1 MLCVVNMVTTIV
13 INTNL
18 GMHNNG
24 QISKALCN
32 KWEHHTIYPFL
43 CVFYAI
49 ESPLYY
55 NQPKHESNVIII
67 PSTMGTHQATPRKG
81 TIRSLFSTTKCFPSC
96 LFPFIID
103 DIHIIG
109 PLSIVSCV

>member
-1 MLCVVNMVTTIV
+1 MLCVVNMVTMIV
-13 INTNL
+13 ISTNL
-18 GMHNNG
+18 GMHNKVKF
-24 QISKALCN
+24 QKLRAISG
-32 KWEHHTIYPFL
+32 IIVQFIPFL
-43 CVFYAI
+43 CLFYAI

-55 NQPKHESNVIII
+55 SQHKHESNVIII

-96 LFPFIID
+96 LFPIIID

-109 PLSIVSCV
+109 PLSIALCV